1 MTESTRPPLLISE
14 GFADA
19 LQASINQYGE
29 PITFWAWQSFMP
41 ALLPFAEA
49 KFREQK
55 IVAAAQQYGLSDD
68 QIEDA
73 FRLYAA
79 AVASENPHAAW
90 QAGEA
95 LLRIAP
101 QEGVSNLLAALGP
114 AANKVVA

>member
-1 MTESTRPPLLISE
+1 MTENARPSLLISE

-29 PITFWAWQSFMP
+29 PITHWAWASFMP

-55 IVAAAQQYGLSDD
+55 IVAAAQSYGLSDD

-73 FRLYAA
+73 MRLYAA
-79 AVASENPHAAW
+79 AATSTNPHAAW
-90 QAGEA
+90 QAGEV

-101 QEGVSNLLAALGP
+101 KEGVGNLLAALGP
-114 AANKVVA
+114 TANKAVV